1 MQRTAISFQQYFDLI
16 NVLLMILKQSRNVD
30 AKLNSPNE
38 KLIQKV
44 LTLQVSCRH
53 DWPSRRQ
60 RRSQLSICCFGPL
73 SRCLREK
80 QHGSRPRHPHSTS
93 PHEIH
98 SNGTRSK
105 TKEQSNSSN
114 AAAVQQKNVR
124 MESAGKPNRRDAK
137 IQGRKMTMQMKASE
151 EHGDAR
157 EVLQLLALHQGNP
170 EMHQSP

>member
-1 MQRTAISFQQYFDLI
+1 MTGRPEGSGGLSCLYAALDLSPGVLGKSSMALARGIPTA
-16 NVLLMILKQSRNVD
+16 
-30 AKLNSPNE
+30 
-38 KLIQKV
+38 
-44 LTLQVSCRH
+44 QVH
-53 DWPSRRQ
+53 T
-60 RRSQLSICCFGPL
+60 
-73 SRCLREK
+73 K
-80 QHGSRPRHPHSTS
+80 
-93 PHEIH
+93 IH

-137 IQGRKMTMQMKASE
+137 IQGRKMTMQMKASD

-157 EVLQLLALHQGNP
+157 EVLPFLALHQGNP